1 MLFKMEFKNLIKM
14 INFVN
19 KQVGGHCKTTLK
31 LEIVLDKIWRPN

>member
-19 KQVGGHCKTTLK
+19 KQVTGKCN
-31 LEIVLDKIWRPN
+31 RRQC